1 MDYVC
6 VNLHFFC
13 LPGHAHALPKRAAVA
28 VGIVVTVIDPGHAA
42 VTGDVLAHEIGMAAT
57 KRSAQSPKFAVS
69 RHSDGGSDCRA
80 VACFLCSG
88 VSMEGFGMVSQDSG
102 FTGGWSVLEV
112 VLQDGGLS

>member
-1 MDYVC
+1 M
-6 VNLHFFC
+6 
-13 LPGHAHALPKRAAVA
+13 
-28 VGIVVTVIDPGHAA
+28 TVIDPGHAA

-69 RHSDGGSDCRA
+69 RHSDGGSDCTA

-102 FTGGWSVLEV
+102 FTGQWFHRTV
-112 VLQDGGLS
+112 VSQEGGLS